1 MKDFNVLSY
10 VGRSL
15 WALTEDKWAEMLPA
29 LIRHAKGDRLSAE
42 DLQAFAGQ
50 NVPAAP
56 TKRGLVAVVPIRGV
70 IAHRMGAMNDSS
82 GGTSTERIG
91 AMIGQAVEA
100 GATTI
105 VYDIDSPGGTVS
117 GVQEL
122 AAQMFAL
129 RGKVKQV
136 AHVSLAASAAYWL
149 AAMADEIVSAP
160 SGEAG
165 SIGVFAAHKDVSAA
179 LEKEGIKIT
188 LIKAGKFK
196 TEGNPFEPLS
206 EDAKA
211 VMQARVDAAY
221 GQFVKDVALGRGVS
235 VAAVKSGYG
244 EGRVLTAKDA
254 KAVGLIDRIAT
265 MDETLTRLTGGK
277 RSESA
282 LRAAAPDGE
291 LTAEQYEDLVIDGN
305 TDVPEPRGVL
315 VAAGMRAE
323 SGDPELSD
331 AAKVYIRDAVVEE
344 LAATTRDQAIT
355 ADADALIA
363 KWDDEDDME
372 RRLA

>member
-1 MKDFNVLSY
+1 MRDFNILSY

-136 AHVSLAASAAYWL
+136 AHVNSVAASAAYWL

-165 SIGVFAAHKDVSAA
+165 SIGVFAAHRDLSAA

-221 GQFVKDVALGRGVS
+221 GQFIKDVALGRGVS

-265 MDETLTRLTGGK
+265 MDETLARLTGGQ
-277 RSESA
+277 RS
-282 LRAAAPDGE
+282 
-291 LTAEQYEDLVIDGN
+291 T
-305 TDVPEPRGVL
+305 
-315 VAAGMRAE
+315 AGMRAE

-372 RRLA
+372 RRLS

>member
-136 AHVSLAASAAYWL
+136 AHVNSLAASAAYWL
-149 AAMADEIVSAP
+149 AAMADEIVSTP
-160 SGEAG
+160 SGDVG
-165 SIGVFAAHKDVSAA
+165 SIGVFSVHKDLTEA
-179 LEKEGIKIT
+179 LAKEGIKIT
-188 LIKAGKFK
+188 VFRSDAMKA
-196 TEGNPFEPLS
+196 EGLFQPLTP
-206 EDAKA
+206 EGEARI
-211 VMQARVDAAY
+211 QARVDEA
-221 GQFVKDVALGRGVS
+221 GRLGILRPECPSLAVS
-235 VAAVKSGYG
+235 
-244 EGRVLTAKDA
+244 
-254 KAVGLIDRIAT
+254 
-265 MDETLTRLTGGK
+265 
-277 RSESA
+277 
-282 LRAAAPDGE
+282 
-291 LTAEQYEDLVIDGN
+291 
-305 TDVPEPRGVL
+305 
-315 VAAGMRAE
+315 
-323 SGDPELSD
+323 
-331 AAKVYIRDAVVEE
+331 
-344 LAATTRDQAIT
+344 
-355 ADADALIA
+355 
-363 KWDDEDDME
+363 
-372 RRLA
+372 